1 MASIQPS
8 ARPRRLIHFLGSD
21 LGPNNRRTLDCVPPA
36 LGREELSLFLA
47 VAQPASLRKFD
58 STVVSTALTLTGRCL
73 PIVGPRPPTE
83 DWSVE
88 STASNTRFEKRRAN
102 HWLD

>member
-1 MASIQPS
+1 MASVQPS
-8 ARPRRLIHFLGSD
+8 ARPRRLIHFLGSYLD
-21 LGPNNRRTLDCVPPA
+21 PNNRRTLGCVPPA
-36 LGREELSLFLA
+36 VGERNCHFFWA